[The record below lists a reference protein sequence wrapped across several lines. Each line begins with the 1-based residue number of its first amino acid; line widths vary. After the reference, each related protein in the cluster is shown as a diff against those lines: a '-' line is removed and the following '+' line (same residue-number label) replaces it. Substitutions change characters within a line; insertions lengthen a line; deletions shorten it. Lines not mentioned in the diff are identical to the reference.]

1 MQICSR
7 ERKDTQ
13 GVILCLSMRIFR
25 SLANKCQGKRLENI
39 QTNNE
44 EEKVTEKSGK
54 DLLCQGEGH
63 DDQTQAE
70 KKTIAWRCL
79 IVIINRK
86 DSDIVQT
93 IIDSSERIIA

>member
-1 MQICSR
+1 M
-7 ERKDTQ
+7 
-13 GVILCLSMRIFR
+13 CLSMRIFR

-44 EEKVTEKSGK
+44 EEKETEKSGK

-70 KKTIAWRCL
+70 KKTITWRCL